1 MKQRLLSW
9 FLLFCAVGLSIT
21 AAYYSIVGLS
31 ILFAGVAIPVIVMGS
46 FLEISKIA
54 ITTYLHDQWSNIYKL
69 LKIYLTTAL
78 VVLSLIT
85 SLGIYGLLSTGFQ
98 ENISKLEIGKKQTAN
113 VQLKRNRF
121 NEIIKQYAVEKSG
134 LDADISQLRN
144 ALSIN
149 TTTQAVDNKTGQVIS
164 RANTGNRKAFETQLA
179 VAIDNQSRVS
189 LKIEQLNDSLTNLDI
204 QVLNMESQS
213 QTGNELGAI
222 KYVSEVASMPVKKVA
237 NLFILLI
244 IFVFDPLAIVLII
257 ATNHSFKNL
266 KTKPQEINDNTSSKD
281 STVMEGWS
289 GGGGYL

>member
-78 VVLSLIT
+78 IILSLIT

-179 VAIDNQSRVS
+179 VAIDNQSKVS
-189 LKIEQLNDSLTNLDI
+189 LKIEQLNDSLTSLDI

-222 KYVSEVASMPVKKVA
+222 KYVSEVTSMPVKKVA

-257 ATNHSFKNL
+257 ATNHSFKTL

>member
-31 ILFAGVAIPVIVMGS
+31 ILFVGVAIPVIVMGS
-46 FLEISKIA
+46 FLELSKIA
-54 ITTYLHDQWSNIYKL
+54 ITTYLHDQWSSIYKL

-78 VVLSLIT
+78 IILSLIT

-113 VQLKRNRF
+113 IQLKRNRF
-121 NEIIKQYAVEKSG
+121 DEIIKQYAVEKSS
-134 LDADISQLRN
+134 LDADISQLRS
-144 ALSIN
+144 ALSSN
-149 TTTQAVDNKTGQVIS
+149 TTTQTVDNKTGQVIN

-179 VAIDNQSRVS
+179 VAIDNQSKVS
-189 LKIEQLNDSLTNLDI
+189 TKIEQLNDSLTSLDI

-213 QTGNELGAI
+213 QAGNELGAI
-222 KYVSEVASMPVKKVA
+222 KYVSEVTSMPVKKVA

-244 IFVFDPLAIVLII
+244 IFVFDPLAIVLIV

-266 KTKPQEINDNTSSKD
+266 KTKPQKLNDSVSD

-289 GGGGYL
+289 GSGGYL

>member
-78 VVLSLIT
+78 IILSLIT

-179 VAIDNQSRVS
+179 VAIDNQSKVS
-189 LKIEQLNDSLTNLDI
+189 LKIEQLNDSLTSLDI

-222 KYVSEVASMPVKKVA
+222 KYVSEVTSMPVKKVA

>member
-179 VAIDNQSRVS
+179 VAIDNQSKVS
-189 LKIEQLNDSLTNLDI
+189 LKIEQLNDSLTSLDI

-222 KYVSEVASMPVKKVA
+222 KYVSEVTSMPVKKVA

>member
-9 FLLFCAVGLSIT
+9 FLLFCAIGLSIT

-78 VVLSLIT
+78 VILSLIT

-222 KYVSEVASMPVKKVA
+222 KYVSEIASMPVKKVA

-266 KTKPQEINDNTSSKD
+266 KTKPQEIKDNTSSKD

>member
-1 MKQRLLSW
+1 MKQKLLSW

-46 FLEISKIA
+46 FLELSKIA
-54 ITTYLHDQWSNIYKL
+54 ITTYLHDQWSSIYKL

-78 VVLSLIT
+78 VILSLIT

-113 VQLKRNRF
+113 IQLKRNRF
-121 NEIIKQYAVEKSG
+121 DEIIKQYAVEKSG
-134 LDADISQLRN
+134 LDVDISQLRS
-144 ALSIN
+144 ALSSN
-149 TTTQAVDNKTGQVIS
+149 TTTQTVDNKTGQVIS

-179 VAIDNQSRVS
+179 VAIDNQSKVS
-189 LKIEQLNDSLTNLDI
+189 TKIEQLNDSLTSLDI

-213 QTGNELGAI
+213 QAGNELGAI
-222 KYVSEVASMPVKKVA
+222 KYVSEVTSMPVKKVA

-266 KTKPQEINDNTSSKD
+266 KIKPQKLNDSVSD

>member
-78 VVLSLIT
+78 IILSLIT

-179 VAIDNQSRVS
+179 VAIDNQSRIS